1 MGDDS
6 QELSEAKDRYAPGL
20 GSFGERAESGAR
32 RAVVWQLRAVSG
44 DQRVGIDGDQSRPS
58 MKS

>member
-6 QELSEAKDRYAPGL
+6 QEFNEAKDGYAPRL
-20 GSFGERAESGAR
+20 GSFGECAESGAR
-32 RAVVWQLRAVSG
+32 RAVVWQLCAVSG
-44 DQRVGIDGDQSRPS
+44 DQHVGIDGDQSRPS